1 MTNELATT
9 NTNNTNN
16 DIVIPNGAFNTI
28 DMSDFNGAVRLANAI
43 NASGSLAEYV
53 QNNNNP
59 ELPVVDIIVTN
70 GVRKGRNGMDDMPCE
85 DTRLILADGTSLLS
99 QSTGIANSARWIAGI
114 LGTAIHEGIL
124 LQVVTQQ
131 LNNGNTIKNLRIV
144 GKMQ

>member
-9 NTNNTNN
+9 NTNTNN
-16 DIVIPNGAFNTI
+16 DIVIPNGPFNTI

>member
-16 DIVIPNGAFNTI
+16 DIVIPNGPFNTI